1 MTLQGQRS
9 SQHGSEGARRST
21 CASAAI
27 GLSRLAERA
36 LEVAAQR
43 NASIVTAESCTA
55 GKLAAVLS
63 EAPGAAERLHGSFVT
78 YTKANKTKSLGV
90 SAALLRRKGAVCREV
105 AVAMAEGALARSPAD
120 LAVSITGVAGPDPDE
135 DGNPVGLVCIAI
147 ARVNGE
153 TVHFERR
160 YGDLGREAVQERA
173 MADALRALI
182 DVVERNGDLHAAP
195 TD

>member
-1 MTLQGQRS
+1 MTLQGQHS
-9 SQHGSEGARRST
+9 SQQGPEGARRSS
-21 CASAAI
+21 CASAATD
-27 GLSRLAERA
+27 LSRLAERA
-36 LEVAAQR
+36 LEAAAQR

-63 EAPGAAERLHGSFVT
+63 EAPGAAERLHGSFVV

-90 SAALLRRKGAVCREV
+90 SAALLQRKGAVCREV
-105 AVAMAEGALARSPAD
+105 AVAMADGALVRSPAT

-147 ARVNGE
+147 ARANGE
-153 TVHFERR
+153 TIHLEKR
-160 YGDLGREAVQERA
+160 YGDLGREGVQERA
-173 MADALRALI
+173 MADALCGLI
-182 DVVERNGDLHAAP
+182 HVVETDGDSDAAP